1 MNAMM
6 AMICYLILH
15 TGDIGSAS
23 TYEEL
28 NNYELM
34 AIILESLACE
44 LFELVF

>member
-1 MNAMM
+1 
-6 AMICYLILH
+6 MIYGPILH

-23 TYEEL
+23 TQKKL

-34 AIILESLACE
+34 TIISESLACE